1 MSCTFQLILPHCH
14 TGSVIPP
21 ELISFAIA
29 DQNSTEIID
38 GQSHYSFE
46 LWGRGAKIFYEETY
60 GAIQTDFSHHIFSIV
75 KHTKNGHWYQDLSF
89 LLARVDLQPSQI
101 VQEFHFYGL
110 FNNTTNRKVSE
121 DHDCILTHCHEYN
134 IIGAC
139 YAKLQ
144 ENGQK
149 ISSLTPFKFEDVKG
163 SQSLIKLV
171 PLTINRIILLD
182 PPAGEVYDLVEK
194 KLNFISIL
202 YSVFRSK
209 LMI

>member
-1 MSCTFQLILPHCH
+1 MDHDITLRIPEGAVAEGEKVHFEVGVTMYGPLIFPENTQPISPILWLYASEDVRMNELFQLILPHCH

-75 KHTKNGHWYQDLSF
+75 KHTKYGHWYQDLSF

-110 FNNTTNRKVSE
+110 FNNITNRKVSE
-121 DHDCILTHCHEYN
+121 DHDRILTHYHEYN

-139 YAKLQ
+139 YKTSRKWS
-144 ENGQK
+144 EN
-149 ISSLTPFKFEDVKG
+149 IFP
-163 SQSLIKLV
+163 
-171 PLTINRIILLD
+171 
-182 PPAGEVYDLVEK
+182 Y
-194 KLNFISIL
+194 SIQ
-202 YSVFRSK
+202 
-209 LMI
+209 I